1 MISFEKVNKTYSG
14 NISALTDINLHIKPD
29 EFVCLVGASGA
40 GKSTLIK
47 LINREEKATEGTVLV
62 AGKDVGKLKASQL
75 PFLRRRI
82 GFVFQ
87 DFKLLPKK
95 TVYENVA
102 FALEVASISDE
113 QIKKTVP
120 FVIKMVALSGKEDK
134 FPNELSGGE
143 MQRVAL
149 ARALVHQ
156 PKILIADEPTG
167 NLDIKTAWGV
177 IELLVK
183 INKFG
188 TTVIMAT
195 HNKEIVD
202 RLRTRVVVIDEG
214 KLVSDKKLAK
224 YKI

>member
-1 MISFEKVNKTYSG
+1 MISFEKVYKIYPG
-14 NISALTDINLHIKPD
+14 NITALSDINLHIKPD
-29 EFVCLVGASGA
+29 EFVCLIGPSGA

-47 LINREEKATEGTVLV
+47 LINREEKASEGKVLV
-62 AGKDVGKLKASQL
+62 AGKEVGKLKPSQL

-102 FALEVASISDE
+102 FAMEVAGISDE

-120 FVIKMVALSGKEDK
+120 FVLKMVGLSGKEDK

-143 MQRVAL
+143 IQRVAL

-188 TTVIMAT
+188 TTVILAT

-202 RLRTRVVVIDEG
+202 RLRTRVVAIEKG
-214 KLVSDKKLAK
+214 KIISDKKLAK

>member
-1 MISFEKVNKTYSG
+1 MISFEKVYKTYSG
-14 NISALTDINLHIKPD
+14 NLPALTNINLKIKPE
-29 EFVCLVGASGA
+29 EFIVLVGPSGA
-40 GKSTLIK
+40 GKSTLLK
-47 LINREEKATEGTVLV
+47 LINREEKASKGKVIV
-62 AGKDVGKLKASQL
+62 AGKDVGKLKISQL

-102 FALEVASISDE
+102 FALEVSGITDE
-113 QIKKTVP
+113 QIRKTVP
-120 FVIKMVALSGKEDK
+120 FVLKMVALAGKEDK
-134 FPNELSGGE
+134 FPRELSGGE
-143 MQRVAL
+143 RQRVAI

-167 NLDIKTAWGV
+167 NLDIKTAWEI
-177 IELLVK
+177 IELLLK

-188 TTVIMAT
+188 TTVILAT

-202 RLRTRVVVIDEG
+202 RLRRRVIVIEKG
-214 KLVSDKKLAK
+214 KIVSDKILAK
-224 YKI
+224 YRL

>member
-1 MISFEKVNKTYSG
+1 MISFEKVNKIYPG

-29 EFVCLVGASGA
+29 EFICLVGPSGA

-47 LINREEKATEGTVLV
+47 LINREEKATEGKVLV
-62 AGKDVGKLKASQL
+62 AGKDVGKLKPPQL

-102 FALEVASISDE
+102 FALEVAGISDE
-113 QIKKTVP
+113 QIRKTVP
-120 FVIKMVALSGKEDK
+120 FVLKMVGLSGKEDK

-202 RLRTRVVVIDEG
+202 RLRTRVVVIEKG
-214 KLVSDKKLAK
+214 KIVSDKKLAK